1 MRVSFCNSFFARSGI
16 THFYMQSI
24 FILLVIVVYF
34 ALLMLISW
42 LTSRKG
48 SGNDA
53 FFRANKSSK
62 WYIVAIAMVGTSI
75 SGVTFVSVPGMV
87 RNLDMSYMQ
96 MVFGFFFGYL
106 VIAYVL
112 LPLYYRLNLT
122 TIYGYLD
129 QRYGPKSYKTG
140 AWFFLLS
147 KIVGA
152 AARLYLVAF
161 ILQTLVFDAWGVPF
175 VVTVIGIILIIWLYS
190 RKSGIKTIIWTDL
203 LQGVLF
209 ITAMVLIIWQVA
221 LRLDLNIGGIVQT
234 IVESPHS
241 RIFVFDDWS
250 STQNFFK
257 QFFSGMFITIVM
269 TGLDQD
275 MMQKNLTIRKLKD
288 AQKNVVT
295 YGLAFTPINL
305 LFLSLGVL
313 LLVYAQQNG
322 ILLPEISDNI
332 LPVIASEYLGEIVL
346 GIFIVGIV
354 AAAFSSADSALAAL
368 TTSFCVDILNM
379 KPGATSEQEQKDIRT
394 RRVVHMGVSAVFVLI
409 ILLIEAIGSD
419 SIIMAIYKLASYTYG
434 PLLGLYLFGL
444 YSKVKPIDKWVPYV
458 AIAAPLLCFVIE
470 MAMWNFFGYRV
481 GYELLLL
488 NGLLTGM
495 GLWLLRSASNNS

>member
-1 MRVSFCNSFFARSGI
+1 MHI
-16 THFYMQSI
+16 QSA
-24 FILLVIVVYF
+24 FILIIIAVYF
-34 ALLMLISW
+34 GVLMLISH

-62 WYIVAIAMVGTSI
+62 WYVVAVAMIGTSI

-87 RNLDMSYMQ
+87 RNLDMTYMQ

-129 QRYGPKSYKTG
+129 QRYGPKSYRTG

-175 VVTVIGIILIIWLYS
+175 VVTVIGIILVIWLYS
-190 RKSGIKTIIWTDL
+190 HKSGIKTIIWTDW
-203 LQGVLF
+203 LQTILF
-209 ITAMVLIIWQVA
+209 ITALVLIVWQVGM
-221 LRLDLNIGGIVQT
+221 RLNLNFGGMVTAIR
-234 IVESPHS
+234 ESPHS
-241 RIFVFDDWS
+241 RIFVFDDWA

-275 MMQKNLTIRKLKD
+275 QMQKNLTIRTLKD
-288 AQKNVVT
+288 AQKNVVS
-295 YGLAFTPINL
+295 YGLAFAPINF
-305 LFLSLGVL
+305 LFLCLGVL
-313 LLVYAQQNG
+313 LIYFAEQNG
-322 ILLPEISDNI
+322 INLPVVSDNI
-332 LPVIASEYLGEIVL
+332 LPVIASEYLGAVVL
-346 GIFIVGIV
+346 GIFVLGIV
-354 AAAFSSADSALAAL
+354 AAAFSSADSALTAL
-368 TTSFCVDILNM
+368 TTSFCVDILHM
-379 KPGATSEQEQKDIRT
+379 KPVSQTQEQEKNDIRT
-394 RRVVHMGVSAVFVLI
+394 RRRVHVAISVVFVLI

-419 SIIMAIYKLASYTYG
+419 SIINAIYKLASYTYG
-434 PLLGLYLFGL
+434 PLLGLYFFGL
-444 YSKVKPIDKWVPYV
+444 YTKVKPADKYVPRV
-458 AIAAPLLCFVIE
+458 AIAAPVLCVVIE
-470 MAMWNFFGYRV
+470 VAMKQWFGYQV

-488 NGLLTGM
+488 NGLITGL
-495 GLWLLRSASNNS
+495 GLYVISKGEKI

>member
-1 MRVSFCNSFFARSGI
+1 
-16 THFYMQSI
+16 MQSS
-24 FILLVIVVYF
+24 FILVIIAIYF
-34 ALLMLISW
+34 GVLMLISY

-62 WYIVAIAMVGTSI
+62 WYVVAIAMIGTSI

-87 RNLDMSYMQ
+87 RNLDMTYMQ

-122 TIYGYLD
+122 TIYGYLQ
-129 QRYGPKSYKTG
+129 QRFGQRSYKTG

-161 ILQTLVFDAWGVPF
+161 ILQTLVFDSWGVPF
-175 VVTVIGIILIIWLYS
+175 VVTVIGIILVIWLYS
-190 RKSGIKTIIWTDL
+190 HKSGIKTIIWTDW
-203 LQGVLF
+203 LQTILFLTALVL
-209 ITAMVLIIWQVA
+209 VVWQMSV
-221 LRLDLNIGGIVQT
+221 RLNFNIGDT
-234 IVESPHS
+234 IAAIGNSSHS
-241 RIFVFDDWS
+241 RIFVFDDWG

-275 MMQKNLTIRKLKD
+275 QMQKNLTIRTLKD
-288 AQKNVVT
+288 AQKNVVS
-295 YGLAFTPINL
+295 YGFAFAPINF

-313 LLVYAQQNG
+313 LIYFAEQNG
-322 ILLPEISDNI
+322 IVLPEVSDNI
-332 LPVIASEYLGEIVL
+332 LPIIASEYLGPGVL
-346 GIFIVGIV
+346 GVFVVGIV
-354 AAAFSSADSALAAL
+354 AAAFSSADSALTAL
-368 TTSFCVDILNM
+368 TTSFCVDILDM
-379 KPGATSEQEQKDIRT
+379 KAVSQTKEQGQKDVKIRG
-394 RRVVHMGVSAVFVLI
+394 VVHIGVSVVFVLI
-409 ILLIEAIGSD
+409 ILIIEAIGSD
-419 SIIMAIYKLASYTYG
+419 SIITAIYKLASYTYG
-434 PLLGLYLFGL
+434 PLLGLYGFGL
-444 YSKVKPIDKWVPYV
+444 YSKVNPRDRYVPYI
-458 AIAAPLLCFVIE
+458 AISAPVLCFIIE
-470 MAMWNFFGYRV
+470 MFLKQHYNYQV

-488 NGLLTGM
+488 NGLITGI
-495 GLWLLRSASNNS
+495 GLWLISTRKKDILT

>member
-1 MRVSFCNSFFARSGI
+1 
-16 THFYMQSI
+16 MQSA
-24 FILLVIVVYF
+24 FILIVIAVYF
-34 ALLMLISW
+34 AVLMLVSY

-48 SGNDA
+48 TGNDA

-62 WYIVAIAMVGTSI
+62 WYVVAVAMIGTSI

-87 RNLDMSYMQ
+87 RNLDMTYMQ

-129 QRYGPKSYKTG
+129 QRYGPNSYKTG

-190 RKSGIKTIIWTDL
+190 YKSGIKTIIWTDW
-203 LQGVLF
+203 LQTIFF
-209 ITAMVLIIWQVA
+209 ITALVLIVWQVA
-221 LRLDLNIGGIVQT
+221 LRLDLDFGGMVKVIR
-234 IVESPHS
+234 ESPHS
-241 RIFVFDDWS
+241 RIFVFDDWT

-275 MMQKNLTIRKLKD
+275 QMQKNLTIRTLKD
-288 AQKNVVT
+288 AQKNVLS
-295 YGLAFTPINL
+295 YGFAFAPINF
-305 LFLSLGVL
+305 LFLCLGVL
-313 LLVYAQQNG
+313 LLIFAEQNA
-322 ILLPEISDNI
+322 IALPAISDNI
-332 LPVIASEYLGEIVL
+332 LPVIASEHLGSLVL
-346 GIFIVGIV
+346 GIFVVGIV
-354 AAAFSSADSALAAL
+354 AAAFSSADSALTAL
-368 TTSFCVDILNM
+368 TTSFCVDILHM
-379 KPGATSEQEQKDIRT
+379 KAVSQTKEKERKDILT
-394 RRVVHMGVSAVFVLI
+394 RRIVHVVISAVFVLI

-419 SIIMAIYKLASYTYG
+419 SIINAIYKLASYTYG
-434 PLLGLYLFGL
+434 PLLGLYFFGL
-444 YSKVKPIDKWVPYV
+444 YTKVKPVDKFVPWV
-458 AIAAPLLCFVIE
+458 AIAAPVLCFVTE
-470 MAMWNFFGYRV
+470 LGMKQWFGYQV

-488 NGLLTGM
+488 NGFITGL
-495 GLWLLRSASNNS
+495 GLWAIRLRRY

>member
-1 MRVSFCNSFFARSGI
+1 
-16 THFYMQSI
+16 MQSA
-24 FILLVIVVYF
+24 FILIIIAVYF
-34 ALLMLISW
+34 SVLMLISY

-62 WYIVAIAMVGTSI
+62 WYVVAVAMIGTSI

-87 RNLDMSYMQ
+87 RNLDMTYMQ

-129 QRYGPKSYKTG
+129 QRYGPNSYKTG

-190 RKSGIKTIIWTDL
+190 YKSGVKTIIWTDW
-203 LQGVLF
+203 LQTIFF
-209 ITAMVLIIWQVA
+209 ISALILIVWQLS
-221 LRLDLNIGGIVQT
+221 LRLDLDFSGTVKAIS
-234 IVESPHS
+234 ESPHS
-241 RIFVFDDWS
+241 RIFVFDDWT

-275 MMQKNLTIRKLKD
+275 QMQKNLTIRTLKD
-288 AQKNVVT
+288 AQKNVVS
-295 YGLAFTPINL
+295 YGLAFAPINF
-305 LFLSLGVL
+305 LFLCLGVL
-313 LLVYAQQNG
+313 LLIFAEQNAVT
-322 ILLPEISDNI
+322 LPAVSDNI
-332 LPVIASEYLGEIVL
+332 LPMIASEHLGPLVL
-346 GIFIVGIV
+346 GIFVVGIV
-354 AAAFSSADSALAAL
+354 AAAFSSADSALTAL
-368 TTSFCVDILNM
+368 TTSFCVDILRM
-379 KPGATSEQEQKDIRT
+379 KAVSQTKQEERKDIRT
-394 RRVVHMGVSAVFVLI
+394 RRIVHVVISAVFVLI

-419 SIIMAIYKLASYTYG
+419 SIINAIYKLAAYTYG
-434 PLLGLYLFGL
+434 PLLGLYFFGL
-444 YSKVKPIDKWVPYV
+444 YTKVKPTDKLVPWV
-458 AIAAPLLCFVIE
+458 AIAAPVLCFVTE
-470 MAMWNFFGYRV
+470 VAMKQWFGYQV

-488 NGLLTGM
+488 NGLITGL
-495 GLWLLRSASNNS
+495 GLWTIGSLRSRN

>member
-1 MRVSFCNSFFARSGI
+1 
-16 THFYMQSI
+16 MQSA
-24 FILLVIVVYF
+24 FILIIIAVYF
-34 ALLMLISW
+34 SVLMFISY

-48 SGNDA
+48 SDNNA

-62 WYIVAIAMVGTSI
+62 WYVVAVAMIGTSI

-87 RNLDMSYMQ
+87 RNLDMTYMQ

-129 QRYGPKSYKTG
+129 LRYGPKSYKTG

-161 ILQTLVFDAWGVPF
+161 ILQTLVFDAWGIPF

-190 RKSGIKTIIWTDL
+190 YKSGIQTIIWTDW
-203 LQGVLF
+203 LQTIFF
-209 ITAMVLIIWQVA
+209 ITALILIVWQVA
-221 LRLDLNIGGIVQT
+221 LRLDLDLGSTVKVIS
-234 IVESPHS
+234 ESPHS
-241 RIFVFDDWS
+241 RIFVFDDWA

-275 MMQKNLTIRKLKD
+275 QMQKNLTIRTLKD
-288 AQKNVVT
+288 AQKNVVS
-295 YGLAFTPINL
+295 YGLAFAPINF
-305 LFLSLGVL
+305 LFLCLGVL
-313 LLVYAQQNG
+313 LLIFAEQSM
-322 ILLPEISDNI
+322 ITLPAISDNI
-332 LPVIASEYLGEIVL
+332 LPMIASEHLGSLVL
-346 GIFIVGIV
+346 GIFVLGIV
-354 AAAFSSADSALAAL
+354 AAAFSSADSALTAL
-368 TTSFCVDILNM
+368 TTSFCVDILHM
-379 KPGATSEQEQKDIRT
+379 KTSSQTEEKEKKDVRT
-394 RRVVHMGVSAVFVLI
+394 RRIVHLAISTVFVLI

-419 SIIMAIYKLASYTYG
+419 SIINAIYKLASYTYG
-434 PLLGLYLFGL
+434 PLLGLYFFGL
-444 YSKVKPIDKWVPYV
+444 YTKVKPVDKLVPWV
-458 AIAAPLLCFVIE
+458 AITAPVLCFMTEVI
-470 MAMWNFFGYRV
+470 MKWWFGYQV

-488 NGLLTGM
+488 NGLITGL
-495 GLWLLRSASNNS
+495 GLWIVRLRH

>member
-1 MRVSFCNSFFARSGI
+1 
-16 THFYMQSI
+16 MQST
-24 FILLVIVVYF
+24 FILIVIVVYF
-34 ALLMLISW
+34 GLLMLISY

-48 SGNDA
+48 SGNDT

-62 WYIVAIAMVGTSI
+62 WYVVAVAMVGTSI

-87 RNLDMSYMQ
+87 RNLDMTYMQ

-106 VIAYVL
+106 VIAYIL

-140 AWFFLLS
+140 AWFFLIS

-175 VVTVIGIILIIWLYS
+175 VVTVMGIILVIWLYS
-190 RKSGIKTIIWTDL
+190 HKSGIKTIIWTDW
-203 LQGVLF
+203 LQTILF
-209 ITAMVLIIWQVA
+209 ITALVLIVWQVA
-221 LRLDLNIGGIVQT
+221 MRLNLDFGGVVTT
-234 IVESPHS
+234 IANSSHS
-241 RIFVFDDWS
+241 RIFVFDDWA

-275 MMQKNLTIRKLKD
+275 QMQKNLTIRTLKD
-288 AQKNVVT
+288 AQKNVVS
-295 YGLAFTPINL
+295 YGLAFAPINF

-313 LLVYAQQNG
+313 LIAFAEQNG
-322 ILLPEISDNI
+322 VILPEISDNI
-332 LPVIASEYLGEIVL
+332 LPVIASEYLGQTVL

-354 AAAFSSADSALAAL
+354 AAAFSSADSALTAL

-379 KPGATSEQEQKDIRT
+379 KAVSQTKAQEQKDIRT
-394 RRVVHMGVSAVFVLI
+394 RRMVHMGVSAAFVLI

-419 SIIMAIYKLASYTYG
+419 SIITAIYKLASYTYG
-434 PLLGLYLFGL
+434 PLLGLYVFGL
-444 YSKVKPIDKWVPYV
+444 YSKVKPTDKWVPYV
-458 AIAAPLLCFVIE
+458 AIAAPVLCFIIE
-470 MAMWNFFGYRV
+470 IVMQQLFGYRV
-481 GYELLLL
+481 GYELLLM
-488 NGLLTGM
+488 NGLFTGI
-495 GLWLLRSASNNS
+495 GLWALSGKNDNVLRTIVEKETR

>member
-1 MRVSFCNSFFARSGI
+1 
-16 THFYMQSI
+16 MQSS
-24 FILLVIVVYF
+24 FILIIIAVYF
-34 ALLMLISW
+34 VVLMLISY

-62 WYIVAIAMVGTSI
+62 WYVVAVAMVGTSI
-75 SGVTFVSVPGMV
+75 SGVTFISVPGMV

-122 TIYGYLD
+122 TIYGYLQ
-129 QRYGPKSYKTG
+129 QRFGQKSYKTG

-161 ILQTLVFDAWGVPF
+161 ILQTLVFDAWSIPF
-175 VVTVIGIILIIWLYS
+175 VVTVVGIILVIWLYS
-190 RKSGIKTIIWTDL
+190 HKSGIKTIIWTDW
-203 LQGVLF
+203 LQTILF
-209 ITAMVLIIWQVA
+209 LTTLVLIVWQVSA
-221 LRLDLNIGGIVQT
+221 RLNFNIGDT
-234 IVESPHS
+234 IAAIGNSSHS
-241 RIFVFDDWS
+241 KIFIFDDWG

-275 MMQKNLTIRKLKD
+275 QMQKNLTIRTLKD
-288 AQKNVVT
+288 AQKNVVS
-295 YGLAFTPINL
+295 YGLAFAPINF

-313 LLVYAQQNG
+313 LIIFAEQNG
-322 ILLPEISDNI
+322 IVLPEVSDNI
-332 LPVIASEYLGEIVL
+332 LPVIASEYLGPGVL

-354 AAAFSSADSALAAL
+354 AAAFSSADSALTAL
-368 TTSFCVDILNM
+368 TTSFCVDILDM
-379 KPGATSEQEQKDIRT
+379 KAVSKTKEQEKKDIKT
-394 RRVVHMGVSAVFVLI
+394 RGIVHIGMSITFILI
-409 ILLIEAIGSD
+409 ILIIKLIGSD
-419 SIIMAIYKLASYTYG
+419 SIITAIYKLASYTYG
-434 PLLGLYLFGL
+434 PLLGLYCFGL
-444 YSKVKPIDKWVPYV
+444 YSKVKPRDIYVPYV
-458 AIAAPLLCFVIE
+458 AIAAPILCFIIE
-470 MAMWNFFGYRV
+470 MLMKQLYNYQV

-488 NGLLTGM
+488 NGLITGL
-495 GLWLLRSASNNS
+495 GLWIISTGRKS

>member
-1 MRVSFCNSFFARSGI
+1 MI
-16 THFYMQSI
+16 
-24 FILLVIVVYF
+24 
-34 ALLMLISW
+34 
-42 LTSRKG
+42 
-48 SGNDA
+48 
-53 FFRANKSSK
+53 
-62 WYIVAIAMVGTSI
+62 GTSI

-87 RNLDMSYMQ
+87 RNLDMTYMQ

-175 VVTVIGIILIIWLYS
+175 VVTVIGIILVIWLYS
-190 RKSGIKTIIWTDL
+190 HKSGIKTIIWTDW
-203 LQGVLF
+203 LQTILF
-209 ITAMVLIIWQVA
+209 ITALVLIVWQVGM
-221 LRLDLNIGGIVQT
+221 RLNLNFGGMVTAIR
-234 IVESPHS
+234 ESPHS
-241 RIFVFDDWS
+241 RIFVFDDWA

-275 MMQKNLTIRKLKD
+275 QMQKNLTIRTLKD
-288 AQKNVVT
+288 AQKNVVS
-295 YGLAFTPINL
+295 YGLAFAPINF
-305 LFLSLGVL
+305 LFLCLGVL
-313 LLVYAQQNG
+313 LIYFAEQNG
-322 ILLPEISDNI
+322 IILPEVSDNI
-332 LPVIASEYLGEIVL
+332 LPVIASEYLGPVVL
-346 GIFIVGIV
+346 GIFVVGIV
-354 AAAFSSADSALAAL
+354 AAAFSSADSALTAL

-379 KPGATSEQEQKDIRT
+379 KTVSQTQEQEKKDIHT
-394 RRVVHMGVSAVFVLI
+394 RRRVHVAISAVFVLI

-419 SIIMAIYKLASYTYG
+419 SIINAIYKLASYTYG
-434 PLLGLYLFGL
+434 RCWGFI
-444 YSKVKPIDKWVPYV
+444 S
-458 AIAAPLLCFVIE
+458 
-470 MAMWNFFGYRV
+470 
-481 GYELLLL
+481 
-488 NGLLTGM
+488 
-495 GLWLLRSASNNS
+495 SAFTPM